1 MSVYVVN
8 NMTIRDRAAYDRYVR
23 AFWPLFLQ
31 HGGEVLA
38 VQDGPE
44 PLEGAWPFSRTVIL
58 RMPSREALDAW
69 YHSPEYQPLMQM
81 RQAAAECHIVV
92 LPEFRMPAPKTGG

>member
-1 MSVYVVN
+1 MSVYIVN
-8 NMTIRDRAAYDRYVR
+8 NMTIRDREAYDRYVR

-58 RMPSREALDAW
+58 RMPSQEALDAW
-69 YHSPEYQPLMQM
+69 YHAPEYQEIAKI
-81 RQAAAECHIVV
+81 RKGAVESNIVV
-92 LPEFRMPAPKTGG
+92 LPEFVAPGGKPT

>member
-1 MSVYVVN
+1 MSVYIIN
-8 NMTIRDRAAYDRYVR
+8 NMTIRDREAYDRYVR

-69 YHSPEYQPLMQM
+69 YHSPEYQ
-81 RQAAAECHIVV
+81 AIAEIRKGAVESNIVV
-92 LPEFRMPAPKTGG
+92 LPEFVAPARH